1 MTVAATATISRT
13 AINSETVPIKSRT
26 S

>member
-1 MTVAATATISRT
+1 MTVAAIATISRT